1 MIDEPPALRSE
12 PPPSARAEVRS
23 MSIAAATA
31 WSSGIVLAFWMLMI
45 MIAPP
50 QGSGESS
57 SNLIGNSACQAIAYL
72 FGLFLILR
80 AHAPDASIR
89 SFLGVRSTH
98 VAFYPLA
105 ILLGVAV
112 QIPVQTLYNVISRRF
127 PSSPETEDRLARVF
141 AESGPLQQIMIGVIL
156 IALGPLVEEIFFRG
170 ALFRPLR
177 KRYAP
182 SLVVTVT
189 SLFFAVSHGMPQM
202 FLPIALIGAA
212 MGIVRAASGSLVP
225 SLLLHATFNAV
236 PFYALAT
243 ARASDPGAAEDP
255 QADILPPLWMTG
267 ASVGV
272 ALVLLALVLLVGAR
286 SAEAARAREADLQ

>member
-1 MIDEPPALRSE
+1 MT
-12 PPPSARAEVRS
+12 
-23 MSIAAATA
+23 IAAATA

-50 QGSGESS
+50 REGGESS
-57 SNLIGNSACQAIAYL
+57 SDPIKNIACQAVAYL

-89 SFLGVRSTH
+89 RFTGVRSTH
-98 VAFYPLA
+98 IAFYPLA

-112 QIPVQTLYNVISRRF
+112 QIPVQTLYTVISRRW
-127 PSSPETEDRLARVF
+127 PSMPETEDRLARLF
-141 AESGPLQQIMIGVIL
+141 TTSSPLFQVLIGVSL
-156 IALGPLVEEIFFRG
+156 VALGPFLEEIFFRG

-202 FLPIALIGAA
+202 FLPIALLGGVIGT
-212 MGIVRAASGSLVP
+212 VRAASGSLVP
-225 SLLLHATFNAV
+225 SLLFHATFNAV

-243 ARASDPGAAEDP
+243 ARTELGVPEDP
-255 QADILPPLWMTG
+255 NGLPPLWMMG
-267 ASVGV
+267 VSVAV
-272 ALVLLALVLLVGAR
+272 ALALIGLVLLVGAR
-286 SAEAARAREADLQ
+286 STEAARAREADLQ